1 MSDLQG
7 SAYAATGERAR
18 ARVST
23 TTLFGQVMFLVGIS
37 IGFTALGSLIGR
49 DMSYGSARVL
59 GFVAIGMLFAQS
71 FVEPLRRGAVG
82 LTWLFGLSLILGLS
96 LGPVIAYYSSADPAA
111 VTQAAGGTALITLSM
126 GAYGLSTSKD
136 YAKWL
141 RPLSLAMLG
150 LFAVSLLL
158 LLFGAAG
165 NPLFSLI
172 VLGVS
177 AALLVVDFNYLRR
190 HADEDDVIWL
200 ATGIYV
206 SIVNIFLS
214 LLNLFSR

>member
-1 MSDLQG
+1 MSDLQS

-23 TTLFGQVMFLVGIS
+23 STLFGQVMFLVGIA
-37 IGFTALGSLIGR
+37 IGFAALGSLVGR
-49 DMSYGSARVL
+49 DLSYGTGRVL

-82 LTWLFGLSLILGLS
+82 MTWLFGLSLILGLS
-96 LGPVIAYYSSADPAA
+96 LGPVIDYYSSADPAA
-111 VTQAAGGTALITLSM
+111 ITQAAGGTALITLGM
-126 GAYGLSTSKD
+126 GAYGFATSKD
-136 YAKWL
+136 YAKWI
-141 RPLSLAMLG
+141 RPLSIAMLI
-150 LFAVSLLL
+150 LFGISLLL

-172 VLGVS
+172 VLAVS
-177 AALLVVDFNYLRR
+177 AALLVVDFNYVRH
-190 HADEDDVIWL
+190 HADEDDVIWI
-200 ATGIYV
+200 ATGIFV
-206 SIVNIFLS
+206 SIVNIFIS